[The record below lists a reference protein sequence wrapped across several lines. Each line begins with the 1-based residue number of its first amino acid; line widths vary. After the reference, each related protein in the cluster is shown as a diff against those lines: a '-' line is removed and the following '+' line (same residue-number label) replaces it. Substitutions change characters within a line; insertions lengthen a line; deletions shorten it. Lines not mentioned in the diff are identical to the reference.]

1 MERREEDNVGHW
13 IHLTGGRVTGM
24 IQRGWLVSGKCNAP
38 DLFVPFGFEVGGALG
53 DKAEWLMAESVR
65 VAEWKNQGVGDL
77 AFWSSMTWGGH
88 WRERIGVEIARG
100 VARCV
105 ERAATTGGWA
115 RSGTSRSC
123 SHEYDRDCC

>member
-1 MERREEDNVGHW
+1 MKHKSVAKDE
-13 IHLTGGRVTGM
+13 
-24 IQRGWLVSGKCNAP
+24 
-38 DLFVPFGFEVGGALG
+38 FVPFGFEVGGALG
-53 DKAEWLMAESVR
+53 AKAEWFLAECVR

-105 ERAATTGGWA
+105 EKAATGGGV
-115 RSGTSRSC
+115 SGGGKRC
-123 SHEYDRDCC
+123 RSHEYDRDCC

>member
-1 MERREEDNVGHW
+1 MSRQEE
-13 IHLTGGRVTGM
+13 GGK
-24 IQRGWLVSGKCNAP
+24 GWLVKSKKSTAS

-53 DKAEWLMAESVR
+53 RKAERFLAECVR

-77 AFWSSMTWGGH
+77 AHWSSMTWGGH
-88 WRERIGVEIARG
+88 WRQRIGVEIARG

-105 ERAATTGGWA
+105 EKAATGGWVG
-115 RSGTSRSC
+115 SGNSRGH